1 MAKGR
6 AIGDGKAVE
15 RDALVMTAQG
25 PVKFRAA
32 TAAVEPNDQG
42 FDFWVVFRDA
52 KGEEAARFAIANV
65 IGWAWP
71 DLAMPAAKPAP
82 AG

>member
-15 RDALVMTAQG
+15 RDALVMTGQG

-32 TAAVEPNDQG
+32 TARVEKNSEG
-42 FDFWVVFRDA
+42 YDFWVVFEDA
-52 KGEEAARFAIANV
+52 KGNETARFVIASI

-71 DLAMPAAKPAP
+71 DLAMPAAKTAP